1 MATIDDALYELS
13 KADSGLAA
21 LISDRVYPDLL
32 PEGVTFPAMTF
43 QEISLTPIYSQDGDS
58 HLDTSRY
65 QFDCY
70 AVTRSGSRAVADA
83 LRSLLSGKRTSQ
95 SGFAIHSAFLANAL
109 SGYETG
115 LNAWRYTVDY
125 MISYSW

>member
-1 MATIDDALYELS
+1 MTIDDALYSLI
-13 KADSGLAA
+13 SGDAGVAA

-32 PEGVTFPAMTF
+32 PEKVTFPAMTY
-43 QEISLTPIYSQDGDS
+43 QEISLTPTVSHDGDS
-58 HLDTSRY
+58 HLDESRY

-70 AVTRSGSRAVADA
+70 AATRSGARAIADA
-83 LRSLLSGKRTSQ
+83 LRTLLSGKRTSQ
-95 SGFAIHSAFLANAL
+95 PGFVIHSAFLANAL

-125 MISYSW
+125 LISYSW